1 MSIRKKHP
9 ACRSSSVKNTINRMI
24 WTSTQLFN
32 HLIKT
37 MNRTCATPP
46 CASRPLIKSSAQAR
60 ASGATCPPLQSKFV
74 NRRVLNDELVMKI
87 DQDRLRRSHK
97 NIDDPMK

>member
-1 MSIRKKHP
+1 MRIPKRHP
-9 ACRSSSVKNTINRMI
+9 TCRSSSVKNTINKII
-24 WTSTQLFN
+24 WTSTLLFN

-37 MNRTCATPP
+37 MKRTCATLF
-46 CASRPLIKSSAQAR
+46 CASRPLIKSLAQAR

-87 DQDRLRRSHK
+87 DKDRLRRSDI